1 MGEEPQPKA
10 RVASRSRLEEEVFDT
25 ALEKLWIHGGA
36 QVDAEDN
43 IARGPATWQA
53 SYVAQREHRVAQ
65 LTDMLRFAECGQ
77 CRMVALVRHFGDWTA
92 SGERCGICDFC
103 APAGCVAQRF
113 LPPSEGQLEQAHQ
126 VLAALRSAGA
136 LSTGRLFTQLSGG
149 TGDRRDFEH
158 LITGLARAGLIELEE
173 ASFEKDGKRI
183 DFRRARPTARATAL
197 NPGAP
202 LDLALTGQ
210 IVRSAALTKPK
221 GKRRRAKAGAA
232 ELPAPSPPARRTR
245 KRSPD
250 AGGLEEALRNWRRD
264 EARRQNVPAFRI
276 LSDRTL
282 KELAE
287 EIPTSESS
295 LLAVHGIGKS
305 KADKYGKQLLQILR
319 TGSHTPRP

>member
-1 MGEEPQPKA
+1 
-10 RVASRSRLEEEVFDT
+10 
-25 ALEKLWIHGGA
+25 
-36 QVDAEDN
+36 
-43 IARGPATWQA
+43 
-53 SYVAQREHRVAQ
+53 
-65 LTDMLRFAECGQ
+65 
-77 CRMVALVRHFGDWTA
+77 
-92 SGERCGICDFC
+92 
-103 APAGCVAQRF
+103 
-113 LPPSEGQLEQAHQ
+113 
-126 VLAALRSAGA
+126 VLAALCSAGA
-136 LSTGRLFTQLSGG
+136 LSTGRLFTQLSGD

-232 ELPAPSPPARRTR
+232 ELPAPAPPARRTR

-319 TGSHTPRP
+319 KDAH